1 MVNTEIPE
9 PSKRANERMTVAES
23 GTIWNEFAYI
33 PINIGDEIEQD
44 FYFWDKEIYRFDSW
58 HWL

>member
-1 MVNTEIPE
+1 
-9 PSKRANERMTVAES
+9 MTVAES